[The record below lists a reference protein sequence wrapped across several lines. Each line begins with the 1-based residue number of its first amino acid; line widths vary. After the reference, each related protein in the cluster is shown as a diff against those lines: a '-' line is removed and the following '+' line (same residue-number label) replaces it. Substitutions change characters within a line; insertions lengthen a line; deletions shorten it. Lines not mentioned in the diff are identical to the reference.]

1 MIHSQILA
9 SLLSL
14 TNRFKSLF
22 ENWEQIVQMKHR
34 KMMHA
39 YTNSEQNAVVESDNP
54 HALIVVMYD
63 ELIRSMQSFCQNIK
77 KSSTNIELRTKH
89 FSKSLSVI
97 YALQRCL
104 DFEKGGEIAENLFLL
119 YEHARVHLLEAFKS
133 QNSEQV
139 EISIKSLEEIREAW
153 RDVAHQTVENS

>member
-1 MIHSQILA
+1 
-9 SLLSL
+9 
-14 TNRFKSLF
+14 
-22 ENWEQIVQMKHR
+22 
-34 KMMHA
+34 MHA
-39 YTNSEQNAVVESDNP
+39 YANSEQNAVVESDNP
-54 HALIVVMYD
+54 HALIVVLYD
-63 ELIRSMQSFCQNIK
+63 ELIRSMKSFCQNINK
-77 KSSTNIELRTKH
+77 DSSNIEVRTKH

-97 YALQRCL
+97 YALQKCL